1 MNQIV
6 AIIQARMGSTR
17 ITGKIMKTIIG
28 KPMIEYL
35 LDRISKSILINDII
49 VATSD
54 HEENIELI
62 KFLNSKNIKC
72 LVGDEEDV
80 LSRYY
85 FAAKKYKAQ
94 TIIRITAD
102 CPLIDPLVVDNTI
115 RKFIEDS
122 VDYTSNI
129 FPRSFPKGLDT
140 EVFSFQALE
149 KAHNETTSKYDREH
163 VTPYIRESGQFKIS
177 NYSYK
182 EDFSNI
188 RLTVDWSEDFIL
200 IDKIFNLFKPNILF
214 NWLDIISILDEDP
227 KLIEI
232 NKHLH

>member
-1 MNQIV
+1 MNQIA
-6 AIIQARMGSTR
+6 AIIQARMGSKR
-17 ITGKIMKTIIG
+17 LPGKIMKTIIG

-35 LDRISKSILINDII
+35 LDRISKSILINEII

-54 HEENIELI
+54 QEENIELI

-72 LVGDEEDV
+72 FVGDEEDV

-94 TIIRITAD
+94 NIIRITAD

-149 KAHNETTSKYDREH
+149 KAYNETTSKYDREH

-177 NYSYK
+177 NYSCK

-188 RLTVDWSEDFIL
+188 RLTVDWNEDFIL
-200 IDKIFNLFKPNILF
+200 IDKIFNLFKPNSLF